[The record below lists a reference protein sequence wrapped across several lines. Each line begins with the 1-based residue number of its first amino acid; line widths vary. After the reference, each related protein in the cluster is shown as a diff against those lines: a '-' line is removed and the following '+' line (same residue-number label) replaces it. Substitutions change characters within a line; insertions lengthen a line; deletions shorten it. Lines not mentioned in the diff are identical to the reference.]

1 MQPLNKQN
9 IIAQDIA
16 SKIHHEIYSPKTFL
30 PSEHQLGELYGASR
44 ETTRKALDQLTE
56 LGLIQKIKGRGSL
69 VLDIQ
74 RYTFPISGIT
84 SFKEL
89 NNALGMHAV
98 TKVLHLKKA
107 ILPASLAVN
116 QSEKKRT
123 AFFVERLRLI
133 DQRPAVLDRD
143 YLLSP
148 PVTALPKTAAADS
161 IYAYLE
167 KELGLQISYATKEIT
182 VEKAAPDVANKLALP
197 ADGLVVIVRSRSY
210 LADTS
215 LFQITASYHRPDKF
229 KFVDFARRKKLLL
242 HPAKSAKGENSYDKF
257 G

>member
-1 MQPLNKQN
+1 MQPANKQN

-16 SKIHHEIYSPKTFL
+16 SKIHHEIYAPKTFL
-30 PSEHQLGELYGASR
+30 PSEHQLCELYGTSR
-44 ETTRKALDQLTE
+44 ETIRKALDQLTE

-89 NNALGMHAV
+89 NAALGMHAC
-98 TKVLHLKKA
+98 TKVLHLKKTV
-107 ILPASLAVN
+107 LPPQLIIEETN
-116 QSEKKRT
+116 KKQP

-133 DQRPAVLDRD
+133 NQQPAVLDRD

-148 PVTALPKTAAADS
+148 PVSTLPKAAAADS

-167 KELGLQISYATKEIT
+167 GKLGLQISYATKEIT
-182 VEKAAPDVANKLALP
+182 VEKADPTVAKKLALP
-197 ADGLVVIVRSRSY
+197 ADGLVVVVRSHSY
-210 LADTS
+210 LEDTT
-215 LFQITASYHRPDKF
+215 LFQITASFHRPDKF
-229 KFVDFARRKKLLL
+229 KFIDFARRKKILL
-242 HPAKSAKGENSYDKF
+242 HPTTAKKEF
-257 G
+257 

>member
-16 SKIHHEIYSPKTFL
+16 SKIHHEIYPPKTFL
-30 PSEHQLGELYGASR
+30 PSEHQLAELYGASR

-98 TKVLHLKKA
+98 TKVLHLKQTV
-107 ILPASLAVN
+107 LPASLAAN
-116 QSEKKRT
+116 QSEKQRT
-123 AFFVERLRLI
+123 AFFVERLRLV
-133 DQRPAVLDRD
+133 DQRTGVL
-143 YLLSP
+143 
-148 PVTALPKTAAADS
+148 
-161 IYAYLE
+161 
-167 KELGLQISYATKEIT
+167 
-182 VEKAAPDVANKLALP
+182 
-197 ADGLVVIVRSRSY
+197 
-210 LADTS
+210 
-215 LFQITASYHRPDKF
+215 
-229 KFVDFARRKKLLL
+229 
-242 HPAKSAKGENSYDKF
+242 
-257 G
+257 